1 MRCSDTGGG
10 WVLNLYFKTQRFVF
24 CVLSPE
30 SLFLFQ
36 GIIFAGWFVGFVDYM
51 ARIAQRWSNW
61 HALVCQFG
69 FTFPT
74 PFYNTATEKYTKK
87 VVERN
92 SKCDFILI
100 HLISK
105 EPVKVYGHAQF
116 QCSCFFFSNARR
128 KRFLYCFQLPYIF
141 AESSDV
147 LEWL

>member
-105 EPVKVYGHAQF
+105 EPVNVYP
-116 QCSCFFFSNARR
+116 CSISMFLFFFQQCEAQ
-128 KRFLYCFQLPYIF
+128 KVLILLPTAIYF
-141 AESSDV
+141 CRE
-147 LEWL
+147 